1 MGKREKIK
9 KIYAKNNVRVSEDYI
24 DNIMK
29 DKKRVKDF
37 MRMYKQE

>member
-9 KIYAKNNVRVSEDYI
+9 KIYAKSNVIVSEDYI